1 MRILFSFILSV
12 IIYCFILLFLYFT
25 FFKHNEK
32 KEVLIHTAI
41 ITPEISQKKLT
52 QHIRK
57 TTSKFN
63 VKKES
68 KKITRK
74 SGSKKNITKSGNVNF
89 NDIFKNVNY
98 NVPTKKVSLKKEDVL
113 SRFKA
118 KDILKKVKDV
128 KDINVNI
135 SYNTSSNV
143 KKEKVDELV
152 KKIGNIWDE
161 ISDIPGEYA
170 TIKFINQNGK
180 VFVYILES
188 NLDMSKQQILLEK
201 LKNIQFDKNIEL
213 KIKLQTKVNG

>member
-32 KEVLIHTAI
+32 KEILIHTAI

-52 QHIRK
+52 KNIKKK
-57 TTSKFN
+57 TTYIKKTMKKV
-63 VKKES
+63 VK
-68 KKITRK
+68 K
-74 SGSKKNITKSGNVNF
+74 SGSKKNITKNGNVDF

-118 KDILKKVKDV
+118 DNIEKKLKNIK
-128 KDINVNI
+128 NI
-135 SYNTSSNV
+135 STNISFSTSSRV

-152 KKIGNIWDE
+152 QKIGNVWDE

-170 TIKFINQNGK
+170 TIKFINKNGE

-188 NLDMSKQQILLEK
+188 NLDMQKQQILLEK

-213 KIKLQTKVNG
+213 KVKLQTKVNE